1 MEYNISLILGYLI
14 GSIPFAYL
22 VMKKSLGVDI
32 SKAGTGNVG
41 AMNSYEV
48 SNSRIIGIIV
58 LILDAAKGVASA
70 YIPMLFFPG
79 EFTLSALA
87 LLGAVFAHCYN
98 PWINFKG
105 GRGLATS
112 AGGAAV
118 IFPLMLLSWI
128 ILYCIVYFMRRD
140 IHVSN
145 ILASLLSMIL
155 FINISSISYKYTYPP
170 AQSSTELVIFI
181 AALMMLI
188 LIKHIEPLNV
198 LLKNENF
205 FYRKKR

>member
-22 VMKKSLGVDI
+22 IMKKSLGIDI
-32 SKAGTGNVG
+32 TETGTGNVG

-58 LILDAAKGVASA
+58 LVLDAAKGVAAA

-118 IFPLMLLSWI
+118 MLSL
-128 ILYCIVYFMRRD
+128 
-140 IHVSN
+140 IH
-145 ILASLLSMIL
+145 I
-155 FINISSISYKYTYPP
+155 
-170 AQSSTELVIFI
+170 
-181 AALMMLI
+181 
-188 LIKHIEPLNV
+188 
-198 LLKNENF
+198 
-205 FYRKKR
+205 